1 MAVFPISYLSMTSYT
16 RTMDVEKAFG
26 NIRDNIKNENYG
38 AVRPEI
44 DSIVAAN
51 PDDVEIML
59 KCASLLKTI
68 DDEKGCQSLVDK
80 ALAAVPSDG
89 SMDYDV
95 ALAVRGLGRPE
106 DAYSL
111 IRRFRD
117 DQDRMAEVARTMLM
131 ADEAEEALE
140 LIGKKDGLSVSDRL
154 LRCDILNALGEFN
167 DSLKEAESIVRD
179 DGASYRSLVNE
190 CTVLMRMGREKD
202 AVKLAKSN
210 LKEDKKNPDS
220 LALNAYVMWINGKIP
235 AAANYAN
242 RALHADPLHTGA
254 LEVMAMCFV
263 EKGRY
268 TQAKLFAGAIN
279 EKEPGSPAVIRILDA
294 CRASNS
300 A

>member
-1 MAVFPISYLSMTSYT
+1 
-16 RTMDVEKAFG
+16 MDVDKAFES
-26 NIRDNIKNENYG
+26 IRDNIKNENYK

-51 PDDVEIML
+51 PNDVDIIL

-68 DDEKGCQSLVDK
+68 DDEEGCQSLVDD
-80 ALAAVPSDG
+80 ALKAVPSDG
-89 SMDYDV
+89 SKDFDV
-95 ALAVRGLGRPE
+95 ALAVRGLGRPVE
-106 DAYSL
+106 AYSL
-111 IRRFRD
+111 IKRFKD
-117 DQDRMAEVARTMLM
+117 DQELISEVARTMLL

-140 LIGKKDGLSVSDRL
+140 LVNKIKEPAIRDRL
-154 LRCDILNALGEFN
+154 LRCDILCSLGEFN
-167 DSLKEAESIVRD
+167 EALKEADSIVD
-179 DGASYRSLVNE
+179 DDNASYRSLINM
-190 CTVLMRMGREKD
+190 CTVLMKMGREKD
-202 AVKLAKSN
+202 AVKLAKSH

-242 RALHADPLHTGA
+242 RALHIDYSHVGA

-263 EKGRY
+263 EKGKF

-294 CRASNS
+294 CRVSN

>member
-1 MAVFPISYLSMTSYT
+1 
-16 RTMDVEKAFG
+16 MDVDKAFES
-26 NIRDNIKNENYG
+26 IRDNIKNENYK

-51 PDDVEIML
+51 PNDAEIIL

-68 DDEKGCQSLVDK
+68 DDEEGCQSLVDDALK
-80 ALAAVPSDG
+80 ALPSDG
-89 SMDYDV
+89 SKDFDV
-95 ALAVRGLGRPE
+95 ALAVRGLGRPIE
-106 DAYSL
+106 AYSL
-111 IRRFRD
+111 MKKFKD
-117 DQDRMAEVARTMLM
+117 DKDRMSEVARTMLL

-140 LIGKKDGLSVSDRL
+140 LVNKISEPTIRDRL
-154 LRCDILNALGEFN
+154 LRCDILCSLGEFN
-167 DSLKEAESIVRD
+167 EALKESESIVED
-179 DGASYRSLVNE
+179 DKASYSSLVNM
-190 CTVLMRMGREKD
+190 CTVLMKMGREKD
-202 AVKLAKSN
+202 AVKLAKSH

-242 RALHADPLHTGA
+242 RALHIDYSHVGA

-263 EKGRY
+263 EKGKY

-294 CRASNS
+294 CRVSN

>member
-1 MAVFPISYLSMTSYT
+1 
-16 RTMDVEKAFG
+16 MDVEKAFES
-26 NIRDNIKNENYG
+26 IRDNIKNENYG

-44 DSIVAAN
+44 DAIVETD
-51 PDDVEIML
+51 PDVDTFL

-68 DDEKGCQSLVDK
+68 DDEKGCQSLVDR
-80 ALAAVPSDG
+80 ALSVLPSDG
-89 SMDYDV
+89 SKDFET
-95 ALAVRGLGRPE
+95 AIAVRGLGRSDE
-106 DAYSL
+106 AYRL
-111 IRRFRD
+111 MRRFRD
-117 DQDRMAEVARTMLM
+117 DPLRMSEVARTMLL

-140 LIGKKDGLSVSDRL
+140 LVNRIPERTIADRL
-154 LRCDILNALGEFN
+154 LLCDILCSLGEFN
-167 DSLKEAESIVRD
+167 DALKEAESIVED

-190 CTVLMRMGREKD
+190 CGVMMRMGREKD
-202 AVKLAKSN
+202 AVKLARSH

-242 RALHADPLHTGA
+242 RALHLDYSHVGA
-254 LEVMAMCFV
+254 LEVMAMCFI
-263 EKGRY
+263 EKGKY

-294 CRASNS
+294 CRVSS

>member
-1 MAVFPISYLSMTSYT
+1 
-16 RTMDVEKAFG
+16 MDIDKAFES
-26 NIRDNIKNENYG
+26 IRDNIKNENYK

-44 DSIVAAN
+44 DSIVAST
-51 PDDVEIML
+51 DDVDTIL

-68 DDEKGCQSLVDK
+68 DDEEGCQSLVDK
-80 ALAAVPSDG
+80 ALSSMPSDG
-89 SMDYDV
+89 SRDFDV
-95 ALAVRGLGRPE
+95 ALAVRGLGRPVE
-106 DAYSL
+106 AYGL
-111 IRRFRD
+111 IKKFRD
-117 DQDRMAEVARTMLM
+117 DNDRMSEVARTMLL
-131 ADEAEEALE
+131 ADETEEALE
-140 LIGKKDGLSVSDRL
+140 LARKIKDPTIQDRL
-154 LRCDILNALGEFN
+154 LLCDILTSLGEFN
-167 DSLKEAESIVRD
+167 DALKEAESIVAD
-179 DGASYRSLVNE
+179 DDSSYRSLVNE
-190 CTVLMRMGREKD
+190 CSVLMRMGREKD

-242 RALHADPLHTGA
+242 RALHLDYSHVGA

-263 EKGRY
+263 EKGKY

-294 CRASNS
+294 CRISN

>member
-1 MAVFPISYLSMTSYT
+1 
-16 RTMDVEKAFG
+16 MDIDKAFES
-26 NIRDNIKNENYG
+26 IRDNIKNENYK

-51 PDDVEIML
+51 PDDAEIIL

-68 DDEKGCQSLVDK
+68 DDEEGCQSLVDDALK
-80 ALAAVPSDG
+80 ALPSDG
-89 SMDYDV
+89 SKDFDV
-95 ALAVRGLGRPE
+95 ALAVRGLGRPIE
-106 DAYSL
+106 AYSL
-111 IRRFRD
+111 MKKFKD
-117 DQDRMAEVARTMLM
+117 DKDRMSEVARTMLL

-140 LIGKKDGLSVSDRL
+140 LVNKISEPTIRDRL
-154 LRCDILNALGEFN
+154 LRCDILCSLGEFN
-167 DSLKEAESIVRD
+167 EALKESESIV
-179 DGASYRSLVNE
+179 DGDNASYASLVNV
-190 CTVLMRMGREKD
+190 CTVLMKMGREKD
-202 AVKLAKSN
+202 AVKLAKSH
-210 LKEDKKNPDS
+210 LKEDKKNADS

-242 RALHADPLHTGA
+242 RALHIDYSHIGA

-263 EKGRY
+263 EKGKF

-294 CRASNS
+294 CRISN

>member
-1 MAVFPISYLSMTSYT
+1 
-16 RTMDVEKAFG
+16 MDVDKAFES
-26 NIRDNIKNENYG
+26 IRDNIKNENYK

-51 PDDVEIML
+51 PDDAEIIL

-68 DDEKGCQSLVDK
+68 DDEEGCQSLVDDALK
-80 ALAAVPSDG
+80 ALPSDG
-89 SMDYDV
+89 SKDFDV
-95 ALAVRGLGRPE
+95 ALAVRGLGRPVE
-106 DAYSL
+106 AYSL
-111 IRRFRD
+111 MKRFKD
-117 DQDRMAEVARTMLM
+117 DKERVSEVARTMLL

-140 LIGKKDGLSVSDRL
+140 LVNKISGPAIRDRL
-154 LRCDILNALGEFN
+154 LRCDILCSLGEFN
-167 DSLKEAESIVRD
+167 EAFKESESIVGD
-179 DGASYRSLVNE
+179 DNASYASLVNM
-190 CTVLMRMGREKD
+190 CTVLMKMGKEKD
-202 AVKLAKSN
+202 AVKLAKSH
-210 LKEDKKNPDS
+210 LKEDKKNADS

-242 RALHADPLHTGA
+242 RALHIDYSHVGA

-263 EKGRY
+263 EKGKF

-294 CRASNS
+294 CRISN

>member
-1 MAVFPISYLSMTSYT
+1 
-16 RTMDVEKAFG
+16 MDIDKAFES
-26 NIRDNIKNENYG
+26 IRDNIKNENYK

-44 DSIVAAN
+44 DSIVSST
-51 PDDVEIML
+51 DDVDIIL

-68 DDEKGCQSLVDK
+68 DDEEGCQSLVDK
-80 ALAAVPSDG
+80 ALSSMPSDG
-89 SMDYDV
+89 SRDFDV
-95 ALAVRGLGRPE
+95 ALAVRGLGRPVE
-106 DAYSL
+106 AYGL
-111 IRRFRD
+111 IKKFRD
-117 DQDRMAEVARTMLM
+117 DNDRMSEVARTMLL
-131 ADEAEEALE
+131 ADETEEALE
-140 LIGKKDGLSVSDRL
+140 LARKIKDPTIQDRL
-154 LRCDILNALGEFN
+154 LLCDILTSLGEFN
-167 DSLKEAESIVRD
+167 DALKEAESIVAD
-179 DGASYRSLVNE
+179 DDSSYRSLVNE
-190 CTVLMRMGREKD
+190 CSVLMRMGREKD

-242 RALHADPLHTGA
+242 RALHLDYSHVGA

-263 EKGRY
+263 EKGKY

-294 CRASNS
+294 CRISN